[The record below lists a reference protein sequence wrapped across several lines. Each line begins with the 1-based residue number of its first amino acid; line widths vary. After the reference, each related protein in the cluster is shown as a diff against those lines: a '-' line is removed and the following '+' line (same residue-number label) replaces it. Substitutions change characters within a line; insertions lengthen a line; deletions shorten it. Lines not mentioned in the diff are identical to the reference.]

1 MCTQEETVRKD
12 NMQDFIHCH
21 QHSFYSLMDG
31 TTSPKKIVEHTKK
44 LGFQGACLTDHGT
57 MFGAIPFYEACK
69 EFDLKCGIGIEGY
82 VSKERKFEG
91 REKLGHIVLIAKN
104 RIGYQNLIKIV
115 SDAFEYFYYKPRMSL
130 DVIARFSEG
139 IICSTACLH
148 GLIARDIY
156 NDKADEAV
164 ATVSRLK
171 SIFKDDLYVEVME
184 TGVPMQAGWVDVM
197 LEMAEKFHIK
207 PIITNDVHYLNKS
220 DAEVQDALLSL
231 QFGTHILDRKRGVVY
246 GEFPDDISKP
256 AILNAEYYMKT
267 RGELEKF
274 ASNIPKVAFDN
285 TMEIYEKLEDYNIE
299 FKMSKYI
306 PELPKSFLPANI
318 ETNDE
323 YLKTLAYEGLK
334 TRGVATKEYK
344 DRLEYELGIISKLNF
359 SSYFLILGIVIKEVR
374 KRGIL
379 IGPGRGSSAGSLVL
393 FALGISGIDPI
404 KYKLMFEMFLNPSR
418 IDLPDVDID
427 FEQRRRPEV
436 IEIVQS
442 IFGADKVSKI
452 ATFNNMTTKL
462 AIREAIRAIEP
473 DRRRVDDLIKDLGAL
488 DELEPKEL
496 FEETAKREEE
506 SIISAMEKMKAFK
519 SPRVDKSWYDFAMG
533 LSGNPKSVSIHAS
546 GVIIS
551 KDRFS
556 DIIPTFKVN
565 SESETALMCD
575 MYVASKVGLVK
586 FDLLGLTTLDIIK
599 ITCEL
604 IKENHGVNIDPYTL
618 PLDDMKT
625 FKLLQD
631 GNTCRVF
638 QAESDGFTNM
648 MKGLI
653 PTEFE
658 HIIAMNALYRP
669 GALAYDE
676 VIKMSMAEKY
686 IRTKNGLMPPTKIDP
701 CIDDVLAPTHY
712 MMLFQEQIMEIAR
725 RVAGYSM
732 AEADHLRKVVGK
744 KLVKEIDEEG
754 EKFITS
760 AIRFGK
766 TKEFA
771 EYIFGLI
778 KPSARYMWPK
788 AHAAAYGVITYIT
801 AYLKANYP
809 TEFMCA
815 NLIMT
820 DSDQH
825 SIIIADC
832 KKLGIKISRPNI
844 NKSKLVF
851 SAFKDT
857 IYIGL
862 SSVKGIGESSAKVVI
877 KEREMNGE
885 YKCFADFINRN
896 KSVPSNQIS
905 QLALAGAFLF
915 DPTLNRKDI
924 VKNIQEIKKYVR
936 TKSIAIKTATI
947 KYNESGAFDK
957 PAYKKA
963 MENGQISLDLPNNMI
978 TMPWFVKQEE
988 YESAEILENESG
1000 TIGLL
1005 DVDPVLDLYQ
1015 ALADS
1020 VGAISLTKALALP
1033 TQSVVYIY
1041 GINNGIE
1048 VIYPKKDQTWNKF
1061 GSVSLIDREGCHDR
1075 NINVNTEDLDDKIIS
1090 GVNYGCI
1097 KTSLAKKFAPVILKA
1112 IVKYSSKRGKGLTLI
1127 GKPILPQ
1134 YGIKI
1139 KNLGFMKQPSKMEGM
1154 LIKQVVGDIVNLDI
1168 LNNTI
1173 AKALTDIV
1181 GQTIYAV
1188 IRE

>member
-1 MCTQEETVRKD
+1 MQE
-12 NMQDFIHCH
+12 FIHCH
-21 QHSFYSLMDG
+21 QHSSFSALDG
-31 TTSPKKIVEHTKK
+31 VASPKKMVEHAKN
-44 LGFQGACLTDHGT
+44 LGFPGAVLSDHGT

-69 EFDLKCGIGIEGY
+69 EFELKCGIGIEGY

-104 RIGYQNLIKIV
+104 RVGYQNLIKIV

-130 DVIARFSEG
+130 DTIARFSEG
-139 IICSTACLH
+139 IICSTACVH
-148 GLIARDIY
+148 GLVARDIY

-164 ATVSRLK
+164 ATLSRLK
-171 SIFKDDLYVEVME
+171 SIFHDDLYVEVME
-184 TGVPMQAGWVDVM
+184 TGVPIQAGWVDVM

-220 DAEVQDALLSL
+220 DAEVQDALLAL

-246 GEFPDDISKP
+246 GEFPEDLSKP

-267 RGELEKF
+267 RSELEKF
-274 ASNIPKVAFDN
+274 APNIPKVAFDN
-285 TMEIYEKLEDYNIE
+285 TMEICEKLEDYNIE
-299 FKMSKYI
+299 FKMGKYM
-306 PELPKSFLPANI
+306 PELPKSFLPSNI
-318 ETNDE
+318 DTNDE

-334 TRGVATKEYK
+334 TKEVDTQEYR
-344 DRLEYELGIISKLNF
+344 DRLEYELGVISKLNF

-379 IGPGRGSSAGSLVL
+379 VGAGRGSAGGSLVL
-393 FALGISGIDPI
+393 FALGISGVDPI
-404 KYKLMFEMFLNPSR
+404 KYKLMFERFLNPDR

-506 SIISAMEKMKAFK
+506 SIITAMEKMKAFK
-519 SPRVDKSWYDFAMG
+519 SPRAGKSWYDFAMG
-533 LSGNPKSVSIHAS
+533 LSGSPKSVSIHAS

-556 DIIPTFKVN
+556 DIVPTFKVN

-575 MYVASKVGLVK
+575 MYTSSKLGLVK

-599 ITCEL
+599 ITCGL
-604 IKENHGVNIDPYTL
+604 IKENHGIDIDPYGISF
-618 PLDDMKT
+618 DDPKT

-648 MKGLI
+648 MKGLV
-653 PTEFE
+653 PTELE

-676 VIKMSMAEKY
+676 AIKMSMAEKY
-686 IRTKNGLMPPTKIDP
+686 IKTKNGLIPPTKIDP
-701 CIDDVLAPTHY
+701 CIDDVLASTHY
-712 MMLFQEQIMEIAR
+712 MMLFQEQIMEVSR

-732 AEADHLRKVVGK
+732 AEADHLRKVIGK

-754 EKFITS
+754 EKFVNG
-760 AIRFGK
+760 AIKNGK
-766 TKEFA
+766 TEEFA
-771 EYIFGLI
+771 KYIFGLI
-778 KPSARYMWPK
+778 KPSARYSWGR
-788 AHAAAYGVITYIT
+788 AHSAAYGITTYIT

-825 SIIIADC
+825 SIIMADC
-832 KKLGIKISRPNI
+832 KKLGIKISRPDI
-844 NKSKLVF
+844 NKSKLSF
-851 SAFKDT
+851 TAANDT

-905 QLALAGAFLF
+905 QLAMAGAFLF
-915 DPTLNRKDI
+915 DHTLNRKDI
-924 VKNIQEIKKYVR
+924 AKNIVEMKKYVR
-936 TKSIAIKTATI
+936 TKSMAIKTATI
-947 KYNESGAFDK
+947 KYNEAGAFDK

-963 MENGQISLDLPNNMI
+963 MENGQVSLDLPNDMTI
-978 TMPWFVKQEE
+978 MPWFVKQEE
-988 YESAEILENESG
+988 YDSAEILENESG

-1015 ALADS
+1015 VLADS
-1020 VGAISLTKALALP
+1020 VGAISLTKALELP

-1048 VIYPKKDQTWNKF
+1048 VIYPKKDQTWSKF
-1061 GSVSLIDREGCHDR
+1061 GSVSLIDREGRHDR
-1075 NINVNTEDLDDKIIS
+1075 NINVNTEDLDDSIIS
-1090 GVNYGCI
+1090 GINYGCI
-1097 KTSLAKKFAPVILKA
+1097 KTSLTKKFTPVILKA
-1112 IVKYSSKRGKGLTLI
+1112 IVKYSNKRGKGLTLI

-1134 YGIKI
+1134 HGVKI
-1139 KNLGFMKQPSKMEGM
+1139 KNLGFIKQPSRMDGM
-1154 LIKQVVGDIVNLDI
+1154 LIKKIIGDIQNIDIINNDIIKPLVN
-1168 LNNTI
+1168 
-1173 AKALTDIV
+1173 IV
-1181 GQTIYAV
+1181 GNTIYAV
-1188 IRE
+1188 IRD